1 MIQYAVTAIVTL
13 DCRSVLD
20 APLEPVIGLTE
31 GETRWRDMTRS
42 GKNKSAGGIT
52 SGGSFSSMIWQFT
65 PSCSPSPLR
74 P

>member
-20 APLEPVIGLTE
+20 VPLEPVIGLTE

-42 GKNKSAGGIT
+42 GKN
-52 SGGSFSSMIWQFT
+52 
-65 PSCSPSPLR
+65 
-74 P
+74 